1 MGVAM
6 RFFQVQVAGLLA
18 STCGAGERPKQPF
31 PERPLCGDYN
41 SKTRAENSPQTK
53 GNSHPCRAC
62 QYFRLLDNCSE
73 TGLILGSVPCQLCAW
88 KLRSPRAS
96 RCKQC
101 SLGISFPNVCM

>member
-41 SKTRAENSPQTK
+41 SKTRAENSPQYKRQFGHVRCQDRMSAK
-53 GNSHPCRAC
+53 G
-62 QYFRLLDNCSE
+62 Q
-73 TGLILGSVPCQLCAW
+73 
-88 KLRSPRAS
+88 
-96 RCKQC
+96 
-101 SLGISFPNVCM
+101 